1 MVDPDPGSVTPR
13 RLATIIVGSPVNVL
27 EVKLKVLIGFRE
39 FIARGNVV
47 DLAVA
52 VVIGAA
58 FTALVTSM
66 VEDLMTPVIAAIIG
80 EPDFSGLS
88 FTIRGSEFTYGNF
101 LNALITF
108 LSVATAVYFFIV
120 APMNAYKDHVA
131 EEEEATHR
139 DCPECLSEIPVA
151 ATRCAHCTSQL
162 SPA

>member
-1 MVDPDPGSVTPR
+1 MV
-13 RLATIIVGSPVNVL
+13 
-27 EVKLKVLIGFRE
+27 GFRE

-66 VEDLMTPVIAAIIG
+66 VEDLMTPIIAAIIG
-80 EPDFSGLS
+80 EPDFSALS
-88 FTIRGSEFTYGNF
+88 FTINGSEFTYGNF
-101 LNALITF
+101 INALIAF
-108 LSVATAVYFFIV
+108 LSVAAAAYFFVV
-120 APMNAYKDHVA
+120 APMNAYKEHLA

-151 ATRCAHCTSQL
+151 ATRCAHCTTQL

>member
-1 MVDPDPGSVTPR
+1 MLSIWQRVGWVWSGGSYNFP
-13 RLATIIVGSPVNVL
+13 
-27 EVKLKVLIGFRE
+27 EVFLKVLVGFRE

-66 VEDLMTPVIAAIIG
+66 VEDLMTPIIAAIIG
-80 EPDFSGLS
+80 EPDFSALS
-88 FTIRGSEFTYGNF
+88 FTINGSEFTYGNF
-101 LNALITF
+101 INALIAF
-108 LSVATAVYFFIV
+108 LSVAAAAYFFVV
-120 APMNAYKDHVA
+120 APMNAYKEHLA

-151 ATRCAHCTSQL
+151 ATRCAHCTTQL

>member
-1 MVDPDPGSVTPR
+1 M
-13 RLATIIVGSPVNVL
+13 
-27 EVKLKVLIGFRE
+27 KVLIGFKE

-66 VEDLMTPVIAAIIG
+66 VEDLLTPVITAIVG
-80 EPDFSGLS
+80 ESDFSSLS
-88 FTIRGSEFTYGNF
+88 FTINGSEFRYGNF
-101 LNALITF
+101 LNALIAF
-108 LSVATAVYFFIV
+108 LSVAAAVYFFIV
-120 APMNAYKDHVA
+120 TPMNAYKDHVA
-131 EEEEATHR
+131 EDEEATHR

-151 ATRCAHCTSQL
+151 ATRCAHCTTQL